1 MCELSSIKKI
11 ELQKTIT
18 FGILKHSVF
27 VTNILKTENDVKS
40 IGKFFEKGN
49 VIHIFFYDY
58 ISVV

>member
-1 MCELSSIKKI
+1 M
-11 ELQKTIT
+11 

-40 IGKFFEKGN
+40 IGKFLKKGSI
-49 VIHIFFYDY
+49 IHIFFYDY